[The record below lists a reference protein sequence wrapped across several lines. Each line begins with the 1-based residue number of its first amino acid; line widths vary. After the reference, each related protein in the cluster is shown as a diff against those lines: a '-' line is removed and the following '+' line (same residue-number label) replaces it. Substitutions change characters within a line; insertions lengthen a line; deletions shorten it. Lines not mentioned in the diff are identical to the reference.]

1 VTPRLRVRESLR
13 WPDTFV
19 LVSDSRNRI
28 ITTSI
33 IVVSAAVSVSEITTP
48 KRLSITLDPGLVLE
62 RLILRR
68 LADLQRK
75 REQDW
80 IRSLLVQGFL
90 AEGRWLR
97 AGEPDGS
104 QSRVPHGPAVPA
116 TPFSQ
121 WLQGARDNSSSDQEP
136 TPRSADV
143 PTTPPRSNS
152 NTKPFAHLRKVI
164 G

>member
-1 VTPRLRVRESLR
+1 M
-13 WPDTFV
+13 
-19 LVSDSRNRI
+19 
-28 ITTSI
+28 
-33 IVVSAAVSVSEITTP
+33 SVSEVTTP

-75 REQDW
+75 RGQDW

-97 AGEPDGS
+97 TGEPGGS
-104 QSRVPHGPAVPA
+104 QCRVPVDPAIPA
-116 TPFSQ
+116 TPFAR
-121 WLQGARDNSSSDQEP
+121 WLQGAHDNGGSDREP
-136 TPRSADV
+136 ALRSAEA
-143 PTTPPRSNS
+143 PTTPPSTSSNA
-152 NTKPFAHLRKVI
+152 KPFAHLRKVI